1 MSEEKF
7 VANLFEKKK
16 TNLIKPI
23 IIGISIFCFSLLIYL
38 CFNLNN
44 KSKIKSPIILNETPN
59 KITINPYVSPYRV
72 EGILDN
78 LFFPYHSDIIKT
90 VDEFEFLRDTLGKV
104 ELRMILNSNIHGAYA
119 ADFHEKANYH
129 HLLILVETL
138 EGNRFGGYTSDNF
151 IPLSVGL
158 TSTSVDVQKYDEAA
172 FLFNLDLKKIYEI
185 NRDKVETA
193 LNCDE
198 YYTLSFGEKDL
209 VIWDYF
215 LTKGGVSNF
224 PDYYG
229 EGSKSL
235 ELTGESKISKLI
247 LLKYFRC
254 CFIQNLEMKKIE
266 WDKIRLFFLNKLCL
280 YYLKLKIYKK

>member
-1 MSEEKF
+1 MSDIELIGREQR
-7 VANLFEKKK
+7 KK
-16 TNLIKPI
+16 NNILKPI
-23 IIGISIFCFSLLIYL
+23 LMGISLISISILLYL
-38 CFNLNN
+38 CLTLNN
-44 KSKIKSPIILNETPN
+44 KPNIKAPKIFTEAPD
-59 KITINPYVSPYRV
+59 KITINPYISPNRV

-104 ELRMILNSNIHGAYA
+104 ELRMILNSNIHGDYA

-129 HLLILVETL
+129 HLLVLVETL

-158 TSTSVDVQKYDEAA
+158 TSTSVDIQKYDEAA
-172 FLFNLDLKKIYEI
+172 FLFNLDKKKIYEI
-185 NRDKVETA
+185 NKDKVEIA

-229 EGSKSL
+229 KGSEHL
-235 ELTGESKISKLI
+235 ELTGGEQNFKVNSIEVFQVLFYPEFGDEKNRMGQYKIFTK
-247 LLKYFRC
+247 
-254 CFIQNLEMKKIE
+254 
-266 WDKIRLFFLNKLCL
+266 
-280 YYLKLKIYKK
+280 

>member
-1 MSEEKF
+1 MSDINFLE
-7 VANLFEKKK
+7 NGLNKKNK
-16 TNLIKPI
+16 KNIAKPTLI
-23 IIGISIFCFSLLIYL
+23 GLSLISISFFFFFCLTGNKN
-38 CFNLNN
+38 NL
-44 KSKIKSPIILNETPN
+44 KPLKKLSETQEKIIV
-59 KITINPYVSPYRV
+59 NPYVSPNRV

-104 ELRMILNSNIHGAYA
+104 ELRMILNSNIHGDYA
-119 ADFHEKANYH
+119 RDFHEKANYH
-129 HLLILVETL
+129 HLLILVETF

-172 FLFNLDLKKIYEI
+172 FLFNLDTKKIYEI
-185 NRDKVETA
+185 NPEKVDTA

-215 LTKGGVSNF
+215 LTRGGVSSF

-229 EGSKSL
+229 KGAQPF
-235 ELTGESKISKLI
+235 ELTGGEQTFKINSIEIFQVLFYPEFGDEKNRMGQYKA
-247 LLKYFRC
+247 LLR
-254 CFIQNLEMKKIE
+254 
-266 WDKIRLFFLNKLCL
+266 
-280 YYLKLKIYKK
+280 

>member
-1 MSEEKF
+1 MSETKFIEKE
-7 VANLFEKKK
+7 LYQKKEI
-16 TNLIKPI
+16 NFIKPLF
-23 IIGISIFCFSLLIYL
+23 IGISLISFSILVYL
-38 CFNLNN
+38 CLNLNN
-44 KSKIKSPIILNETPN
+44 KNQMKSPIILNESEI
-59 KITINPYVSPYRV
+59 KINPYVSPNRV

-78 LFFPYHSDIIKT
+78 LFYPYHSDIIKT

-104 ELRMILNSNIHGAYA
+104 ELRMILNSNIHGDYA
-119 ADFHEKANYH
+119 SDFHEKANYH

-158 TSTSVDVQKYDEAA
+158 TSTSVDIQKFDESA
-172 FLFNLDLKKIYEI
+172 FLFNLDLKKVYEI
-185 NRDKVETA
+185 NKDKVETA

-198 YYTLSFGEKDL
+198 YYTLSFGERDL

-229 EGSKSL
+229 EGSNPL
-235 ELTGESKISKLI
+235 ELTGGEQNFKVNSIEVFQVLFYPEFGDEKNRMGLDKTL
-247 LLKYFRC
+247 LLK
-254 CFIQNLEMKKIE
+254 
-266 WDKIRLFFLNKLCL
+266 
-280 YYLKLKIYKK
+280 

>member
-1 MSEEKF
+1 MSKINFIEKE
-7 VANLFEKKK
+7 LYQKKK
-16 TNLIKPI
+16 NNFIKPLL
-23 IIGISIFCFSLLIYL
+23 IGISIISFSLFVYL
-38 CFNLNN
+38 CLNLNYKAQM
-44 KSKIKSPIILNETPN
+44 KSSIILNESEI
-59 KITINPYVSPYRV
+59 KITPYVSPNRV

-78 LFFPYHSDIIKT
+78 LFYPYHSDIIKT
-90 VDEFEFLRDTLGKV
+90 IDEFEFLRDALGKV
-104 ELRMILNSNIHGAYA
+104 ELRMILNSNIHGDYA
-119 ADFHEKANYH
+119 SDFHEKANYH

-158 TSTSVDVQKYDEAA
+158 TSTSVDIQKFDEAA

-185 NRDKVETA
+185 NQDKVETA

-229 EGSKSL
+229 EGSKPL
-235 ELTGESKISKLI
+235 ELTGGEQNFKVNSIEVFQVLFYPEFGDEKNRMGLDKTL
-247 LLKYFRC
+247 LLK
-254 CFIQNLEMKKIE
+254 
-266 WDKIRLFFLNKLCL
+266 
-280 YYLKLKIYKK
+280 